1 MKKPVVSIIAAMSRN
16 RVIGNGLEIPWR
28 IKGEQLRFKE
38 LTIGKTIIM
47 GRKTFQSIGRAL
59 PGRKTI
65 VITRDPKFAA
75 PGCQIVDSLEAA
87 LAACAAEDE
96 ALVVGG
102 GQVYAE
108 ALGQTQ
114 RIYLTII
121 EQIVEGDIFFPE
133 FDTTEFLKTHEEP
146 VPGEQPFTYYTFE
159 RRPAAVETS

>member
-96 ALVVGG
+96 TLVVGG

-108 ALGQTQ
+108 ALGKTQ